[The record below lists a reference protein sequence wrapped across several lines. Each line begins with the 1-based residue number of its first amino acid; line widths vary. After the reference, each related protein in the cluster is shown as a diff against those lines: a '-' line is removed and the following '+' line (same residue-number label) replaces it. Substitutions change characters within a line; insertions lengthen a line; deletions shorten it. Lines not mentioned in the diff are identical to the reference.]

1 MGERLN
7 IEVVKGNKLLANSYY
22 HWSGYSN
29 CAVNLTIEIVKSFE
43 YIKKYK
49 VDNVKNKDILL
60 AIRLLE
66 ATGAGTNESQ
76 ISNTIKTI
84 GLIDTNVEIK
94 KCKGRNEGIIEI
106 SEEGM
111 NENRSWEESRVT
123 IDIETQKI
131 NFEAYNEIDEED
143 KKYYEEEAAV
153 EFKNINVDFNNI
165 KFEDIFD
172 LKAFIDK
179 NNYNSQY
186 FFKNEFDNKYIS
198 LIL

>member
-7 IEVVKGNKLLANSYY
+7 IEIVKGNKLLANSYY

-29 CAVNLTIEIVKSFE
+29 CAVNLTIEIVNSFE

-94 KCKGRNEGIIEI
+94 KCKGRG
-106 SEEGM
+106 
-111 NENRSWEESRVT
+111 T
-123 IDIETQKI
+123 
-131 NFEAYNEIDEED
+131 
-143 KKYYEEEAAV
+143 
-153 EFKNINVDFNNI
+153 
-165 KFEDIFD
+165 
-172 LKAFIDK
+172 
-179 NNYNSQY
+179 
-186 FFKNEFDNKYIS
+186 
-198 LIL
+198 